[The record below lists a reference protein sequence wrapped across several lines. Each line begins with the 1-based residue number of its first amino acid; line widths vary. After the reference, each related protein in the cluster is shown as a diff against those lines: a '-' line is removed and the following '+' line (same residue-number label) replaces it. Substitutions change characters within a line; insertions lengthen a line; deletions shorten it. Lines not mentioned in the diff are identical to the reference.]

1 MAQALS
7 LVLLVLMQITQ
18 STNQP
23 NILFLMCDSMDGR
36 NMDPTAGQYPLMNM
50 PNLRNL
56 AEKGSVMTRHYAS
69 SPQCVPG
76 RTALFSGR
84 RTDQQKGFNNGMGWA
99 MDVDGET
106 VDPSCLKLYN
116 NATCHRWGKLQGI
129 NYTLFDGLQSIGY
142 DVYLFGKVDVG
153 AGIIEQPGQ
162 GNATIAG
169 FHGGPS
175 TVITTR
181 SANIDRATKNVPT
194 ANEHDNN
201 VHHEDFIITANCI
214 DRLKQISKSKSTKPW
229 FMYCSIN
236 IPHPPYDTNATWLA
250 GVNAAD
256 IPMPPWIPQDQF
268 HPADAYQ
275 SISKHVWGNFTDK
288 AIQNVRKTYYAMNVE
303 TDYILGTVLNASYSH
318 GWDANNT
325 IIMFTSDHGDM
336 NMEHRQQLKN
346 SMYEGSARIPLF
358 VTGPNIKKK
367 NVIRNVTATIDILPT
382 LIEFGGGTVPSFISG
397 YSLTKMLDE
406 NDIYG
411 EGVQHPDFITSQ
423 YHSNMGN
430 TGSFMVRQ
438 GKWKYITFGHF
449 LKAFENY

>member
-1 MAQALS
+1 MTALS
-7 LVLLVLMQITQ
+7 LLLLMLMQVTQ
-18 STNQP
+18 STQP

-36 NMDPTAGQYPLMNM
+36 NMDPTAEQYPLMNM

-56 AEKGSVMTRHYAS
+56 AEKGSIMTKHYAS

-84 RTDQQKGFNNGMGWA
+84 RTDQQKGFNNIMGWA
-99 MDVDGET
+99 MQVDGIT
-106 VDPSCLKLYN
+106 LDPMCLKFYN
-116 NATCHRWGKLQGI
+116 NETCHRWGKLQGI
-129 NYTLFDGLQSIGY
+129 NYTLVDGLQSLGY
-142 DVYLFGKVDVG
+142 DVYLYGKVDVG

-162 GNATIAG
+162 GNATAAG
-169 FHGGPS
+169 FHHGS
-175 TVITTR
+175 NALAIVATTTR
-181 SANIDRATKNVPT
+181 SANIHKATKDVPT
-194 ANEHDNN
+194 ANQYDNN
-201 VHHEDFIITANCI
+201 VHPKDFLIVDNCTAKLQEI
-214 DRLKQISKSKSTKPW
+214 KKSGSNKPW

-236 IPHPPYDTNATWLA
+236 IPHPAYVTNATWLSSVD
-250 GVNAAD
+250 VNN
-256 IPMPPWIPQDQF
+256 IPIPIWLNKSYF
-268 HPADAYQ
+268 HPADRYQ
-275 SISKHVWGNFTDK
+275 SISKNVWDNFSAET
-288 AIQNVRKTYYAMNVE
+288 IQNVIATYYAMNVE

-411 EGVQHPDFITSQ
+411 EGVQHPDFITS
-423 YHSNMGN
+423 
-430 TGSFMVRQ
+430 
-438 GKWKYITFGHF
+438 
-449 LKAFENY
+449 